1 MTVVPAEWTRMVGTL
16 REARIADDCVKA
28 FAASQVD
35 RDLALT
41 RYERLAKSI
50 MGDLFTLSDNRDLGR
65 ITLLLSKKE
74 RS

>member
-16 REARIADDCVKA
+16 RDARIAYDCAKA
-28 FAASQVD
+28 FETSPAD

-41 RYERLAKSI
+41 RYERLEKSI
-50 MGDLFTLSDNRDLGR
+50 MADLFTLSDNRDLGR

>member
-16 REARIADDCVKA
+16 RDAQIARDCMKA
-28 FAASQVD
+28 FEASQTD
-35 RDLALT
+35 IDLAT
-41 RYERLAKSI
+41 FRY
-50 MGDLFTLSDNRDLGR
+50 TLSANGGLGR

>member
-16 REARIADDCVKA
+16 RDAQIARDCMKA
-28 FAASQVD
+28 FEASQTD
-35 RDLALT
+35 IDLATFRYT
-41 RYERLAKSI
+41 RAVDAIMADRFALSAK
-50 MGDLFTLSDNRDLGR
+50 GELGR

>member
-16 REARIADDCVKA
+16 RDAQITHDCVKA
-28 FAASQVD
+28 FESSDAD
-35 RDLALT
+35 RDLAMV
-41 RYERLAKSI
+41 RYGRAVDAI
-50 MGDLFTLSDNRDLGR
+50 MVDLFALSANGGLGR

>member
-16 REARIADDCVKA
+16 RDAQIARDCGKA
-28 FAASQVD
+28 LTASDAD
-35 RDLALT
+35 RDLATVRYT
-41 RYERLAKSI
+41 RAVDAI
-50 MGDLFTLSDNRDLGR
+50 MADLFALSANGGLGR

>member
-16 REARIADDCVKA
+16 HDARIARDCMKA
-28 FAASQVD
+28 FEASQVD

-41 RYERLAKSI
+41 RYERLEASI
-50 MGDLFTLSDNRDLGR
+50 MADLFTLSDNRELGR